1 MKNQFRC
8 PNKSNA
14 LSAWILLLCLAAPA
28 AMSQE
33 GGSFQVQN
41 GLLEATVNVTG
52 QGIFDVTLK
61 LIDDMSF
68 RLVEAAPSK
77 LGVTQ
82 NTFASLTRELR
93 LYWIDVKQGDVE
105 IARYD
110 VVLRLQDVE
119 SLSFSLLELT
129 ALEMAPS
136 KSLQEVCNDFGC
148 FTLQTKVD
156 GLSDGVIDTDEG
168 VSEKKVFWD
177 REELTSIESA
187 MSMPQFTD
195 IERVGHS
202 AAASVVVVMG
212 DWCMNQVAT

>member
-33 GGSFQVQN
+33 GGSFQAQN
-41 GLLEATVNVTG
+41 GLLEATVDVAG

-61 LIDDMSF
+61 LIDDTSF

-82 NTFASLTRELR
+82 NTFSSLTRELR

-110 VVLRLQDVE
+110 VVLLLQDVE

-177 REELTSIESA
+177 RELNR
-187 MSMPQFTD
+187 Q
-195 IERVGHS
+195 
-202 AAASVVVVMG
+202 
-212 DWCMNQVAT
+212 

>member
-41 GLLEATVNVTG
+41 GLLEATVDVAG

-61 LIDDMSF
+61 LIDDTSF

-82 NTFASLTRELR
+82 NTFSSLTRELR
-93 LYWIDVKQGDVE
+93 LY
-105 IARYD
+105 
-110 VVLRLQDVE
+110 
-119 SLSFSLLELT
+119 
-129 ALEMAPS
+129 
-136 KSLQEVCNDFGC
+136 
-148 FTLQTKVD
+148 
-156 GLSDGVIDTDEG
+156 
-168 VSEKKVFWD
+168 
-177 REELTSIESA
+177 
-187 MSMPQFTD
+187 
-195 IERVGHS
+195 
-202 AAASVVVVMG
+202 
-212 DWCMNQVAT
+212 